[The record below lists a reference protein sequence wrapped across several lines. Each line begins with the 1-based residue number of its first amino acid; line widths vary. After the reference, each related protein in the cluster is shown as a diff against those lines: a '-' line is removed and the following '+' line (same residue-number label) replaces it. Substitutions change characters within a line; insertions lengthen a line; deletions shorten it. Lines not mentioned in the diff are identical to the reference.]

1 MDYDQDFEDLWNS
14 RYAWPPVK
22 KTYYEVW
29 QAAKATKS
37 KKQQIELEGGDF
49 LIAGNSTVAFCKT
62 SKDYSSAGHERK
74 TKEDAKKAAE
84 AMRRRDRLA
93 AFVYEHCGFEGEWD
107 IDNCNCFI
115 YYDISKDKHKYA
127 FEDDITDLCKQY
139 MPEATAK
146 WLCEKLNSGEI
157 VL

>member
-49 LIAGNSTVAFCKT
+49 SIAGNSTVVFCKT

-84 AMRRRDRLA
+84 AMRKRDRLA
-93 AFVYEHCGFEGEWD
+93 AFVYEHCGFEAEWGKQCNHYIY
-107 IDNCNCFI
+107 IDNDGEYCYVPEAEFPV
-115 YYDISKDKHKYA
+115 
-127 FEDDITDLCKQY
+127 LCKQY
-139 MPEATAK
+139 MPQETAI

>member
-29 QAAKATKS
+29 QAAKATKPE
-37 KKQQIELEGGDF
+37 KQKIELQGGVWAITGYLYVF
-49 LIAGNSTVAFCKT
+49 HEVTCKKYRD
-62 SKDYSSAGHERK
+62 SGRERK
-74 TKEDAKKAAE
+74 TEADAKKAAE

-93 AFVYEHCGFEGEWD
+93 AFVYEHCGFEAEWGKQCNHYIY
-107 IDNCNCFI
+107 IDNDGEYCYVPEAEFPV
-115 YYDISKDKHKYA
+115 
-127 FEDDITDLCKQY
+127 LCKQY
-139 MPEATAK
+139 MPKETAI